1 MDASSSSVHSHEAD
15 QSTNTSLTDT
25 SANASLQPWELIS
38 AHLKFR
44 SDDGQF
50 WWDTTGRM
58 YARFLQAAGY
68 GIPDQYRELFFY
80 ATWVIPE
87 MGPAPGLDGK
97 ARGSWQS
104 VWAPGGTPVEFSWD
118 FGQGGINPMVRFS
131 WEPIGREA
139 GTALDPL
146 NSFAATEWIDRAK
159 QQGLLPGL
167 ETAWYHHFIKHMLPP
182 PDMQR
187 IKTENVIE
195 ATTPVGGVGIAI
207 DAEPSG
213 RSVCKPLLYP
223 GLRALELGIS
233 NLEMVERTIRAL
245 PPKQFAALNVE
256 PLFDYLHEATARWG
270 METGIVCIDC
280 LKPEESRIKIYVRA
294 PTTSVGWLVDGITLG
309 GRLDPKATY
318 GEETVQDLVD
328 LWQAFFADA
337 PDAVPTDKAPA
348 RASPGFYFT
357 VGAGKKQASPKMY
370 LSPSYFVRD
379 DQDVIDRL
387 RTFFATRRKP
397 VKGATAV
404 VDEYEAALKD
414 IYGPLLKKPG
424 SGTVFYVGAAMTK
437 DGLRVV
443 TYHDPQIIGAS
454 REEDVFGSF
463 GMSGA
468 GETVA
473 E

>member
-1 MDASSSSVHSHEAD
+1 MSESNTTANSSIGDIGNVP
-15 QSTNTSLTDT
+15 
-25 SANASLQPWELIS
+25 LQPWELIS
-38 AHLKFR
+38 SHLRFR
-44 SDDGQF
+44 SEDGQF
-50 WWDTTGRM
+50 WWDSTGRM

-68 GIPDQYRELFFY
+68 SIPDQYRELFFY

-87 MGPAPGLDGK
+87 LGPAPDLEGK
-97 ARGSWQS
+97 STGSWPS

-118 FGQGGINPMVRFS
+118 FGGAGVSPMVRFS
-131 WEPIGREA
+131 WEPIGRDA

-167 ETAWYHHFIKHMLPP
+167 ETDLYHHFINHMLPT

-187 IKTENVIE
+187 LKTGNTTE
-195 ATTPVGGVGIAI
+195 ATTPVGGVGIAV

-213 RSVCKPLLYP
+213 KSVCKPLLYP

-245 PPKQFAALNVE
+245 PPQHFAALNVE
-256 PLFDYLHEATARWG
+256 PLFEYLREATARWG

-280 LKPEESRIKIYVRA
+280 LRPEESRIKIYVRA
-294 PTTSVGWLVDGITLG
+294 PTTSVDWLMDGITLG
-309 GRLDPKATY
+309 GRLDPSATY

-328 LWQAFFADA
+328 LWQTFFADV

-370 LSPSYFVRD
+370 LGPSYFVED

-387 RTFFATRRKP
+387 RTFFATRKRP
-397 VKGATAV
+397 VKNAV
-404 VDEYEAALKD
+404 VDSYEAALKD
-414 IYGPLLKKPG
+414 IYGGLLKKPDL
-424 SGTVFYVGAAMTK
+424 GTIFYVGAAMTK
-437 DGLRVV
+437 GGLRVV
-443 TYHDPQIIGAS
+443 TYHDPQIIGAQ
-454 REEDVFGSF
+454 RKDIF
-463 GMSGA
+463 GMNERTG
-468 GETVA
+468 GEEIA
-473 E
+473 N